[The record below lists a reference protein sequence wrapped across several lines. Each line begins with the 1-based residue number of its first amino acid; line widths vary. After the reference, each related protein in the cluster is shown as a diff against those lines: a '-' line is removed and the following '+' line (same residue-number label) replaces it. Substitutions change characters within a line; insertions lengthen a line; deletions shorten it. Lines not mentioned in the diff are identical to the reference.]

1 MTSMGTTAGPSI
13 MSPNG
18 GYAAGFTNMP
28 IENSNINKA
37 KKPMGVN
44 GGHKRVASTIVT
56 STPPDIS
63 TIMQTGGSKIKR
75 DNFLQTQVVSP

>member
-1 MTSMGTTAGPSI
+1 MGTTAGPSI

-18 GYAAGFTNMP
+18 GYAPGFTNMP
-28 IENSNINKA
+28 IENANINKT
-37 KKPMGVN
+37 KKPVN
-44 GGHKRVASTIVT
+44 GVHKRVASTIVT
-56 STPPDIS
+56 STPPDIT